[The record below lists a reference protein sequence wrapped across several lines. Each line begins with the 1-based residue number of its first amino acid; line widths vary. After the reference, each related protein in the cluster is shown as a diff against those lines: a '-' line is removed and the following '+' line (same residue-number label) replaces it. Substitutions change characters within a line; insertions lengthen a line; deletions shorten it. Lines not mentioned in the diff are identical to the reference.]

1 MASADAAMTEE
12 DPYLC
17 VGVCMADPDSG
28 YCLGCGR
35 PPLPAP
41 VDAVVVE
48 AQSVP
53 PPDPSAAAGD
63 PDSPP

>member
-1 MASADAAMTEE
+1 MSEDGHSE

-35 PPLPAP
+35 PPLPSVSP
-41 VDAVVVE
+41 QGIVVE
-48 AQSVP
+48 ELVKAPLPVEIEAEACE
-53 PPDPSAAAGD
+53 DGA
-63 PDSPP
+63 